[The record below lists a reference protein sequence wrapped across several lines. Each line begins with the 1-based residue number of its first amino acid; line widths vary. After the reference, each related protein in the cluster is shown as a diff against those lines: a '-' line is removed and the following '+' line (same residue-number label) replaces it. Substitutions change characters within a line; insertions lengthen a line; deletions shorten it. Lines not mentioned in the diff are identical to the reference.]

1 MEELLQEAETIKT
14 GYLLEDFRLF
24 HLKDRKPIDYPY
36 HYHDFYKLI
45 WFLSGNVEYHIEG
58 KAYQLKPYDILL
70 VGKGQIHKPF
80 IGTDVPYERYNFY
93 ISEHF
98 IRKYSSEDC
107 DLKQCFT
114 LADREGSCVIRLSP
128 GDSSRIFENSR
139 LIEDTEEKK
148 EYAYGTYEKLLLMK
162 LLIEIARCCL
172 DNPDVFHKM
181 ATYDHK
187 IVEILHHINGHLK
200 DPLSIDELAEQFY
213 ISKYHMM
220 RKFKEETGYS
230 MHQYILEKRILLAR
244 EMIQA
249 GVPATTACLEC
260 GFHDY
265 STFHRACRKILGK
278 QPSAC

>member
-1 MEELLQEAETIKT
+1 MEEPLLEKETIKT

-45 WFLSGNVEYHIEG
+45 LFVSGNVEYHIEG
-58 KAYQLKPYDILL
+58 KAYQLKPCDILL
-70 VGKGQIHKPF
+70 VGRGQIHRPF
-80 IGTDVPYERYNFY
+80 IGTDIPYERYNFY
-93 ISEHF
+93 ISEQFLKEH
-98 IRKYSSEDC
+98 SSEDC
-107 DLKQCFT
+107 DLKKCFL
-114 LADREGSCVIRLSP
+114 LADREGSSVIRLSP

-139 LIEDTEEKK
+139 LIEEAEEKK
-148 EYAYGTYEKLLLMK
+148 EYACRTYENLLLMK
-162 LLIEIARCCL
+162 LLIELNRCCL
-172 DNPDVFHKM
+172 SQPDVFHKM
-181 ATYDHK
+181 ATYDRK
-187 IVEILHHINGHLK
+187 IVEILHYINGHLK
-200 DPLSIDELAEQFY
+200 EPLSIDGLADQFY

-249 GVPATTACLEC
+249 GVPATTACLDS

-265 STFHRACRKILGK
+265 STFHRACKKILGK